1 MRKNLF
7 IYLLVAIM
15 LAFPVSGLCGLED
28 EEELD
33 ITEVVDEPEEENNT
47 GVFESDGS
55 TVLTVTCTGDF
66 TIGGDNYHH
75 KEKDFY
81 GELKDHGD
89 DINFTMANVRDI
101 LARDDM
107 TLVNFEG
114 TLTETT
120 YVPAN
125 KRENQF
131 GYINGTH
138 CK

>member
-55 TVLTVTCTGDF
+55 TVLTATLPSAAIIIIIKKKIF
-66 TIGGDNYHH
+66 T
-75 KEKDFY
+75 
-81 GELKDHGD
+81 
-89 DINFTMANVRDI
+89 AN
-101 LARDDM
+101 
-107 TLVNFEG
+107 
-114 TLTETT
+114 
-120 YVPAN
+120 
-125 KRENQF
+125 
-131 GYINGTH
+131 
-138 CK
+138 